1 MGDWV
6 VIAQYSNDVYR
17 TEFICRGQETKEQA
31 LKALRAALHTYLP
44 SKGIVEKRRRVYRFA
59 DQESYLVV
67 IKGRVS
73 EWECTLRVAELVSD
87 STDPAVA
94 ERARPEDS
102 AAEPQDSAAEPEDS
116 PVQPEDGAVPLEDGA
131 AQLEDG
137 AAEASDG
144 PQDRIPPGY

>member
-94 ERARPEDS
+94 ERARPED
-102 AAEPQDSAAEPEDS
+102 
-116 PVQPEDGAVPLEDGA
+116 GAVPLEDGA

-137 AAEASDG
+137 VAEAPDG

>member
-6 VIAQYSNDVYR
+6 VIAQYSSDVYR

-44 SKGIVEKRRRVYRFA
+44 SKSIVEKRRHVYRLA

-67 IKGRVS
+67 IKGRLT
-73 EWECTLRVAELVSD
+73 EWECTLRVAELLSD
-87 STDPAVA
+87 SADPAVA
-94 ERARPEDS
+94 ERARLEDGTAEPEDS
-102 AAEPQDSAAEPEDS
+102 EAEPEDS
-116 PVQPEDGAVPLEDGA
+116 PVQLEDGA
-131 AQLEDG
+131 AQSEDG
-137 AAEASDG
+137 AAEAPDG